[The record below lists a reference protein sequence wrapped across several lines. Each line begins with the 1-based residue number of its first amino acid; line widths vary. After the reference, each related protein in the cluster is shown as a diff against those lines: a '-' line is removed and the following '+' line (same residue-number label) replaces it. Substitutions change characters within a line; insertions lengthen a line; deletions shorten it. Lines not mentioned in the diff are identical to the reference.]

1 MRQTPN
7 YKLNLIDDADPFNQ
21 SSINANFTKIDSTLK
36 SLASADSTLS
46 TKVTKLQNSIP
57 AAFPSGGIIIW
68 SGTANN
74 IPSGWKLC
82 DGTNGTP
89 DLRSRFVIGAS
100 STYAKGS
107 IGGEA
112 THKLTTSELPS
123 HVHIEMAPVYETR
136 DLNVNTNYC
145 TDPTKFLGVV
155 NLAKYV
161 TRGTSAENVVE
172 KYAPVLHA
180 KRSTSV
186 DIQTNTGHTASG
198 VGDPDQIA
206 MGPVGYRNGEVYTYG
221 TKYKTA
227 EPLYTQNTGGNV
239 AHNNIPPYYALCYIM
254 KV

>member
-7 YKLNLIDDADPFNQ
+7 YKLNLIDDADLFNQ
-21 SSINANFTKIDSTLK
+21 SSINTNFTKIDSTLK

-100 STYAKGS
+100 STYPKGS

-112 THKLTTSELPS
+112 AHKLTTSELPS
-123 HVHIEMAPVYETR
+123 HVHIEMAPVY
-136 DLNVNTNYC
+136 NTASPYANYC
-145 TDPTKFLGVV
+145 SDPIRFLGVV
-155 NLAKYV
+155 NLAKWV

-180 KRSTSV
+180 KSLTSV
-186 DIQTNTGHTASG
+186 DIPTNTGHTASG
-198 VGDPDQIA
+198 AGDPDQIA